1 MQSRLCWFWAELVGC
16 VETHRRPV
24 KYAACSTNE
33 NCHQD
38 EKAKR
43 TNNQQNSPTRK
54 TFAILV
60 ATTVAGDAI
69 PVATTVAGNAIP
81 VGIQHA
87 LDRRLLICRTMRL
100 RKDAHNVAWNN
111 SPGNV
116 LRRFGCAVVK
126 QNLQRR
132 LSRHSTDRTPHLNN
146 LYASCRSRQM

>member
-43 TNNQQNSPTRK
+43 TNNQQNSPTGK
-54 TFAILV
+54 MFAILV
-60 ATTVAGDAI
+60 ATTVAGDAIPVATTVAGNAI

-126 QNLQRR
+126 QNL
-132 LSRHSTDRTPHLNN
+132 
-146 LYASCRSRQM
+146 